1 LVKTIRNFKKI
12 AKMKVTHLILI
23 FIATIF
29 FVSCT
34 NDEVVDKT
42 TAFFTPDTVTCRALG
57 KDTFTCIAGSEII
70 FRYQGDCD
78 YITFWSGESGKE
90 YINKDRIS
98 IPVDS
103 AYLEFDSYSAYG
115 NTAQPRPLSVYV
127 SNTFQG
133 NYSWVGI
140 NDITVK
146 WDTITPANTPNY
158 NTSLIPFPSG
168 KISLSKYNGN
178 AFYIAFKYVSDSLP
192 GTVRQVRIGNFA
204 VKGYTSIGVI
214 TMADTPT
221 AGFVPVNIAG
231 PSYWSNTTS
240 ALDIRGTAQ
249 KKEEDWFIS
258 SEIAL
263 GRLNPDKGM
272 PIKTLAD
279 NISDFRTSYSTA
291 GTYHVTI
298 ETVNSHYGASQSKLQ
313 NMTIIVK

>member
-1 LVKTIRNFKKI
+1 MKI
-12 AKMKVTHLILI
+12 FHVIVL
-23 FIATIF
+23 F
-29 FVSCT
+29 FASICAVSCL
-34 NDEVVDKT
+34 DKEELNSP
-42 TAFFTPDTVTCRALG
+42 TAFFTPDTISCKALG
-57 KDTFTCIAGSEII
+57 KDSFTCKPGAEVL
-70 FRYQGDCD
+70 FKYQGDCD

-90 YINKDRIS
+90 YINKNRIS

-103 AYLEFDSYSAYG
+103 AYLEFTSYSAFG

-127 SNTFQG
+127 SNTFFG

-140 NDITVK
+140 YDITVN

-158 NTSLIPFPSG
+158 NSSLIPFPSG
-168 KISLSKYNGN
+168 KISLSKYNGKG
-178 AFYIAFKYVSDSLP
+178 FYIAFKFVSDSLT
-192 GTVRQVRIGNFA
+192 GTARQVRIGNFA

-221 AGFVPVNIAG
+221 AGFMPVNIAG
-231 PSYWSNTTS
+231 PSVWSNTSTT
-240 ALDIRGTAQ
+240 LDIRGTAQ
-249 KKEEDWFIS
+249 KFEEDWFIS

-263 GRLNPDKGM
+263 GRLNPDKGL

-279 NISDFRTSYSTA
+279 NISDFRTTYNAA

-298 ETVNSHYGASQSKLQ
+298 ETVNSRYGASHSKLQ

>member
-1 LVKTIRNFKKI
+1 MKISNFI
-12 AKMKVTHLILI
+12 V
-23 FIATIF
+23 IF
-29 FVSCT
+29 FSSLVIISCT
-34 NDEVVDKT
+34 NNEIVVT
-42 TAFFTPDTVTCRALG
+42 PTAVFTPDTLNCKLLY
-57 KDTFTCIAGSEII
+57 KDTFSCKAGNEIR
-70 FRYQGDCD
+70 FKAQGDCD

-103 AYLEFDSYSAYG
+103 AYLEFISYSAYG

-127 SNTFQG
+127 SNSFQG

-140 NDITVK
+140 YDITVK

-158 NTSLIPFPSG
+158 NSSLIPFPSG
-168 KISLSKYNGN
+168 KISLSKYNGKG
-178 AFYIAFKYVSDSLP
+178 FYIAFKYVSDSLS
-192 GTVRQVRIGNFA
+192 GTTRQVRVSNFA

-221 AGFVPVNIAG
+221 AGFVPVSIAG
-231 PSYWSNTTS
+231 PATWTNTTTT
-240 ALDIRGTAQ
+240 LDIHGTAQ
-249 KKEEDWFIS
+249 KKEEDWYIS

-263 GRLNPDKGM
+263 GRLNPDKGTA
-272 PIKTLAD
+272 IKTLSD
-279 NISDFRTSYSTA
+279 NISDFRYTYSTA

-298 ETVNSHYGASQSKLQ
+298 ETINSKYGISQSKLQ

>member
-1 LVKTIRNFKKI
+1 
-12 AKMKVTHLILI
+12 MKVYNIIII
-23 FIATIF
+23 FASIF
-29 FVSCT
+29 FISCANNEVVIEPSALFVPDT
-34 NDEVVDKT
+34 ISCKALSNDTYTCKAGDEV
-42 TAFFTPDTVTCRALG
+42 
-57 KDTFTCIAGSEII
+57 I
-70 FRYQGDCD
+70 FRSQGDCD
-78 YITFWSGESGKE
+78 YVTYWSGETGKE
-90 YINKDRIS
+90 YANKDRIS

-103 AYLEFDSYSAYG
+103 AYLEFTSYSAFG

-133 NYSWVGI
+133 NYSWLGI

-158 NTSLIPFPSG
+158 NASLIGFPSG
-168 KISLSKYNGN
+168 KISLSKYNGKG
-178 AFYIAFKYVSDSLP
+178 FYVAFKFVSDSLP
-192 GTVRQVRIGNFA
+192 GTARQVRVSNFA

-221 AGFVPVNIAG
+221 AGFVPVNITGA
-231 PSYWSNTTS
+231 STWSNTTTT
-240 ALDIRGTAQ
+240 LDIRGTAQ

-263 GRLNPDKGM
+263 GRLNPDKGVA
-272 PIKTLAD
+272 IKTITE
-279 NISDFRTSYSTA
+279 NVSDFRYTYKSA

-298 ETVNSHYGASQSKLQ
+298 ETVNSRFGDSQSKLQ